1 MGTHTCFGVLGYFSA
16 KNLMCYIIVTMGWS
30 ENMAKAEK
38 SSVVTVRLSKKNLR
52 RIEAVRVLE
61 NVDRSTLFKEF
72 IEDGLRE
79 RVVRLYSK
87 GKLSAGRGAEILV
100 ISLREF
106 LELLEH
112 ECVAVNWDSEDIEK
126 YLKSK

>member
-1 MGTHTCFGVLGYFSA
+1 MV
-16 KNLMCYIIVTMGWS
+16 
-30 ENMAKAEK
+30 EAEK
-38 SSVVTVRLSKKNLR
+38 SSVVTVRLSKRNLQR
-52 RIEAVRVLE
+52 VEAVRTIE

-79 RVVRLYSK
+79 RVVHLYEK
-87 GKLSAGRGAEILV
+87 GKLSAGRGAEILD

-106 LELLEH
+106 LELLER

-126 YLKSK
+126 YLKSKYGA